1 MSKQLTKVVFV
12 VDAFDLPGAID
23 LKFVF
28 LDYTTGNKTLNG
40 DT

>member
-12 VDAFDLPGAID
+12 VGAFDLPSAID
-23 LKFVF
+23 LTVVF
-28 LDYTTGNKTLNG
+28 LDYATGNKTLNG